1 MTIFVTLP
9 TYNESGNIR
18 PLIDDIRQLGQ
29 DIGIVVADD
38 DSPDGTWKI
47 VQDLAREDKQVF
59 LLRRF
64 ENKGRGS
71 AGAEAFQFA
80 LDHGADVIIEMDA
93 DFSHHPKYIPVFLEA
108 IKQYDLVLGS
118 RSVSQGRDMRPS
130 ALRKYLT
137 VFSSFYARA
146 ILNLPVKDC
155 NSGYR
160 CYRRKV
166 LETINMRSIRSVGP
180 SIVQEILYKAHLAG
194 FKIGEIPIDFIE
206 REVGTSNLNF
216 RRLLQGF
223 LMVLNLRFLHI
234 QGKI

>member
-1 MTIFVTLP
+1 MYVFVTLP
-9 TYNESGNIR
+9 TYNESGNIK
-18 PLIDDIRQLGQ
+18 PLIEEIRRLGK

-47 VQDLAREDKQVF
+47 VQDMALEDDQLF

-64 ENKGRGS
+64 ENKGRGT

-93 DFSHHPKYIPVFLEA
+93 DYSHHPKYIPAFLEA
-108 IKQYDLVLGS
+108 VKRYDLVLGS
-118 RSVSQGRDMRPS
+118 RSVSEGRDLRPS

-137 VFSSFYARA
+137 VFSSFYARS

-155 NSGYR
+155 NSGFR
-160 CYRRKV
+160 CYRRDV
-166 LETINMRSIRSVGP
+166 LETIDMQTIRSVGP

-194 FKIGEIPIDFIE
+194 FTIGEIPIDFIE
-206 REVGTSNLNF
+206 REVGTSNLNL
-216 RRLLQGF
+216 RRLMQGF
-223 LMVLNLRFLHI
+223 VMVLNLRFLRI
-234 QGKI
+234 QGKL

>member
-1 MTIFVTLP
+1 MYVFVTLP

-18 PLIDDIRQLGQ
+18 PLIEEIRCFG
-29 DIGIVVADD
+29 DEIGIVVADD

-47 VQDLAREDKQVF
+47 VQDMSREDKQVF

-71 AGAEAFQFA
+71 AGTQAFQFA
-80 LDHGADVIIEMDA
+80 LDQGADVVIEMDA
-93 DFSHHPKYIPVFLEA
+93 DYSHHPRYIPSFLDA
-108 IKQYDLVLGS
+108 IERYDLVLGS
-118 RSVSQGRDMRPS
+118 RSVKDGRDLRPS
-130 ALRKYLT
+130 QLRKYLT
-137 VFSSFYARA
+137 VFSSLYARS
-146 ILNLPVKDC
+146 ILDLPVKDC

-166 LETINMRSIRSVGP
+166 LETIGMETIRSTGP

-194 FKIGEIPIDFIE
+194 FSIGEIPIDFTE
-206 REVGTSNLNF
+206 REVGTSNLNL

-223 LMVLNLRFLHI
+223 LMVLNLRYLHI